1 MPPTVTPH
9 VWAVPAATLANG
21 SVTGSEGL
29 SGSEPQAGRTAATR
43 TTRMWARPQGGIRPG
58 MYSPPATLT
67 TSRPGTTL
75 SRSSR
80 PSAYFPGRAVPML
93 WSKVRK
99 ASFSIL
105 AGLLCLAP
113 ASLVGQTGTISGTVR
128 DASAR
133 NPIAG
138 VQIGV
143 VGTLLAT
150 LSDQQGNYTLANVP
164 VGRVTVRVRRLGFS
178 GVASTVEVSADAPA
192 TLDFALSASVI
203 TLDEVVVTGAGG
215 AVAKKQLGNTIATVD
230 SSAIKNAPVQSFS
243 EAIAGREPGVQVLP
257 SSGLVGEGARIR
269 IRGNASLS
277 QNNEPVV
284 YVDGVRVDNGG
295 GFTYA
300 GAAGAPKFSFRVDQG
315 LSQSPHAAYKP
326 IAGFARYA
334 DLASCVADAAAF
346 GRTTA
351 AQTGACRSTIG
362 VADRLSAIYGRTI
375 APYQVFET
383 DFINDFF
390 GTGYHSTYAGDV
402 RGGGEAVLYYVA
414 ARLAREDGP
423 FRMSHLDAA
432 APAND
437 YNRKAYGSANI
448 TLFPRR
454 RVQLRAGAMFTD
466 VHHETP
472 NNANNIYGVI
482 SSAINSKPEQSD
494 CEESRKLGLGGAFG
508 QDTTRSDRC
517 AGPAIRPGRGR
528 SSRRGKPATRRSR
541 RTPSTSTA
549 T

>member
-300 GAAGAPKFSFRVDQG
+300 GAGGAGTPSRLDDINPETIERVEILNG
-315 LSQSPHAAYKP
+315 
-326 IAGFARYA
+326 
-334 DLASCVADAAAF
+334 AAA
-346 GRTTA
+346 
-351 AQTGACRSTIG
+351 
-362 VADRLSAIYGRTI
+362 
-375 APYQVFET
+375 
-383 DFINDFF
+383 
-390 GTGYHSTYAGDV
+390 
-402 RGGGEAVLYYVA
+402 
-414 ARLAREDGP
+414 
-423 FRMSHLDAA
+423 
-432 APAND
+432 AND

-508 QDTTRSDRC
+508 QD
-517 AGPAIRPGRGR
+517 
-528 SSRRGKPATRRSR
+528 
-541 RTPSTSTA
+541 
-549 T
+549 